1 MRRVSSVVGVAA
13 ALITTSFL
21 GAPEAAAAPCGTTTL
36 DVWLAIPGF
45 SCTVGN
51 ETFSNFSYSPGGFTL
66 VPATSVGVG
75 PSVLTT
81 AGPGLQFNANWQNT
95 GTTAL
100 DAAIGFTVTAP
111 ATTPITD
118 FHLLLNGLVGS
129 VLDVATLSNAALPGG
144 SVTLSSS
151 NNAEHAISFTPVT
164 SLLVTDDIGV
174 NPGGSVSI
182 LDKQFSQV
190 PGPIVGAGLPGLVAA
205 CGALLV
211 LVRRRRQLVAF
222 RG

>member
-13 ALITTSFL
+13 ALTIMSFL
-21 GAPEAAAAPCGTTTL
+21 GAPDMAAAAPCITTTL
-36 DVWLAIPGF
+36 NNWLVSGF

-51 ETFSNFSYSPGGFTL
+51 ETFSNFSYSPDGFKGTNGL
-66 VPATSVGVG
+66 SNVPASSVGVG

-111 ATTPITD
+111 ATTPIAD
-118 FHLLLNGLVGS
+118 FHLLLNGVVGS
-129 VLDVATLSNAALPGG
+129 VLDVATLSNG
-144 SVTLSSS
+144 VTLTSSD
-151 NNAEHAISFTPVT
+151 NLEHAISFAPVT

-190 PGPIVGAGLPGLVAA
+190 PGPVVGAGLPGLIAA
-205 CGALLV
+205 CGGLLALA
-211 LVRRRRQLVAF
+211 RRRRRKLLA
-222 RG
+222 

>member
-1 MRRVSSVVGVAA
+1 MRILMKSMMAGALVSLAAVVSSGS
-13 ALITTSFL
+13 TN
-21 GAPEAAAAPCGTTTL
+21 AAPCGTTTL
-36 DVWLAIPGF
+36 DVWINIAGF
-45 SCTVGN
+45 SCTVGDK
-51 ETFSNFSYSPGGFTL
+51 TFSNFSYSPDGFTT
-66 VPATSVGVG
+66 VPASSVGVG

-118 FHLLLNGLVGS
+118 FHLLLQGVLGS

-144 SVTLSSS
+144 SVTLSS
-151 NNAEHAISFTPVT
+151 NNNVEQAISFANTPVT

-190 PGPIVGAGLPGLVAA
+190 PGPIVGAGLPGLVMA
-205 CGALLV
+205 CGGLLG
-211 LVRRRRQLVAF
+211 LARRRRRRTA
-222 RG
+222 